1 MEYTKEYVNS
11 LVKNQKDYFNSGATL
26 PISFRIKQL
35 KRLKKMLLD
44 NENLLIEALHLDLGR
59 SETEAYLFD
68 IASSL
73 LEINENIKNIKKW
86 AKKEV
91 HYSGLLAF
99 PSTKTYVYKLPYGVS
114 AIISPFNF
122 PVFLSIGV
130 LVASIGAGNTAIL
143 KTSSKS
149 KHTTDVLIKI
159 ISETFPSN
167 YISILGGG
175 HDVSDYL
182 LQEKVDKIFYTGSPR
197 IGKHVLDLAKDNL
210 VPVTLELGGE
220 EGNWCIIRKDADIK
234 DAARKIAFC
243 KIANSGQI
251 CININSLLVAKEIS
265 NEFIKELKKAI
276 IKQIGENPL
285 NNKDYPK
292 MIGETSFN
300 TAINDINKYQERII
314 FGGGYDLSSL
324 KIEPTLIYPV
334 DINEDIVRKELFSPL
349 LPIVETKDQEIEK
362 MIKLI
367 DTREHP
373 LAMYIFT
380 KDIKW
385 AKKIMS
391 TSQFGGGA
399 INEVLIHSL
408 IKGVPF
414 NGVGHSGMGA
424 YHGEWGFKEFSHPQT
439 VLLGKSRGNL
449 SLREHPYN
457 KKKLKLIKR
466 IVK

>member
-1 MEYTKEYVNS
+1 MEYTKDYVSN
-11 LVKNQKDYFNSGATL
+11 LVKKQKEYFNSGETL
-26 PISFRIKQL
+26 SISFRLKQL
-35 KRLKKMLLD
+35 KLLKKMLLD
-44 NENLLIEALHLDLGR
+44 NQDLLIETLYLDLGR

-68 IASSL
+68 IGATL
-73 LEINENIKNIKKW
+73 KEINENIKNVKKW
-86 AKKEV
+86 AKKEI

-99 PSTKTYVYKLPYGVS
+99 PSTKTYVYKMPYGVS
-114 AIISPFNF
+114 AIVSPFNF
-122 PVFLSIGV
+122 PVFLSLSV
-130 LVASIGAGNTAIL
+130 LASSIAAGNTAIL

-159 ISETFPSN
+159 ISQTFN
-167 YISILGGG
+167 DKYIAILGGG

-220 EGNWCIIRKDADIK
+220 EGNWCIIRKDADIM

-251 CININSLLVAKEIS
+251 CININSVLVAKQIS
-265 NEFIKELKKAI
+265 GDFINKLKMAI
-276 IKQIGENPL
+276 KKQIGESPL
-285 NNKDYPK
+285 LNKEYPR

-300 TAINDINKYQERII
+300 NAVNDIKKYQSRII
-314 FGGGYDLSSL
+314 FGGRYDSSAL

-334 DINEDIVRKELFSPL
+334 YMNEEIVRRELFSPL
-349 LPIVETKDQEIEK
+349 LPIVEINDDEIDN
-362 MIKLI
+362 MIEII
-367 DTREHP
+367 DSREHP

-380 KDIKW
+380 KNIKW
-385 AKKIMS
+385 AKKVMS
-391 TSQFGGGA
+391 KSQFGGGA

-408 IKGVPF
+408 ITGVPF

-439 VLLGKSRGNL
+439 VLIGKTKGNL

-457 KKKLKLIKR
+457 KKKLKLIKK

>member
-1 MEYTKEYVNS
+1 MEYTKEYVSN
-11 LVKNQKDYFNSGATL
+11 LVKKQKDYFNSGTTL
-26 PISFRIKQL
+26 SISFRIKQL
-35 KRLKKMLLD
+35 KRLKKTLLD
-44 NENLLIEALHLDLGR
+44 NQDLLIEALYLDLGR
-59 SETEAYLFD
+59 CESEAYLFD
-68 IASSL
+68 IASTL
-73 LEINENIKNIKKW
+73 VEINENIKNVKKW

-99 PSTKTYVYKLPYGVS
+99 PSTKTYVYKMPYGVS
-114 AIISPFNF
+114 AIVSPFNF
-122 PVFLSIGV
+122 PIFLSLGV
-130 LVASIGAGNTAIL
+130 LAASIGAGNTAIL

-159 ISETFPSN
+159 ISETFDEE

-197 IGKHVLDLAKDNL
+197 VARHILDLAKDNL
-210 VPVTLELGGE
+210 VPITLELGGE

-251 CININSLLVAKEIS
+251 CININSLLVAKELVKD
-265 NEFIKELKKAI
+265 FIEELKKAI
-276 IKQIGENPL
+276 IKQIGDSPL
-285 NNKDYPK
+285 LNKEYPR
-292 MIGETSFN
+292 MIIESSFN
-300 TAINDINKYQERII
+300 NALKDINKYHERII
-314 FGGGYDLSSL
+314 FGGRYDSATL

-334 DINEDIVRKELFSPL
+334 DIDEEIVRRELFSPL
-349 LPIVETKDQEIEK
+349 LPIVALNDSEIDK
-362 MIKLI
+362 AIKII
-367 DTREHP
+367 DNREHP
-373 LAMYIFT
+373 LALYLFT

-391 TSQFGGGA
+391 SSQFGGGA

-439 VLLGKSRGNL
+439 VLIGKTKGNL

>member
-1 MEYTKEYVNS
+1 M
-11 LVKNQKDYFNSGATL
+11 
-26 PISFRIKQL
+26 
-35 KRLKKMLLD
+35 
-44 NENLLIEALHLDLGR
+44 
-59 SETEAYLFD
+59 
-68 IASSL
+68 
-73 LEINENIKNIKKW
+73 EINENIKNVKKW

-99 PSTKTYVYKLPYGVS
+99 PSTKTYVYKMPYGVS
-114 AIISPFNF
+114 AIVSPFNF
-122 PVFLSIGV
+122 PIFLSLGV
-130 LVASIGAGNTAIL
+130 LAASIGAGNTAIL

-159 ISETFPSN
+159 ISETFDEE

-197 IGKHVLDLAKDNL
+197 VARHILDLAKDNL
-210 VPVTLELGGE
+210 VPITLELGGE

-251 CININSLLVAKEIS
+251 CININSLLVAKELVKD
-265 NEFIKELKKAI
+265 FIEELKKAI
-276 IKQIGENPL
+276 IKQIGDSPL
-285 NNKDYPK
+285 LNKEYPR
-292 MIGETSFN
+292 MIIESSFN
-300 TAINDINKYQERII
+300 NALKDINKYHERII
-314 FGGGYDLSSL
+314 FGGRYDSATL

-334 DINEDIVRKELFSPL
+334 DIDEEIVRRELFSPL
-349 LPIVETKDQEIEK
+349 LPIVALNDSEIDK
-362 MIKLI
+362 AIKII
-367 DTREHP
+367 DNREHP
-373 LAMYIFT
+373 LALYLFT

-391 TSQFGGGA
+391 SSQFGGGA

-439 VLLGKSRGNL
+439 VLIGKTKGNL